1 VAKTAAGTYDVRE
14 FLDKKEAGAIVGL
27 NPKTIERAI
36 LRGELRA
43 YKPAGKVRI
52 HRADLDA
59 WVESSAIRPS
69 VHDI

>member
-1 VAKTAAGTYDVRE
+1 VRE
-14 FLDKKEAGAIVGL
+14 FLDKQEAGAIVGL

-36 LRGELRA
+36 LRGDLRA

-52 HRADLDA
+52 RRSDLDA
-59 WVESSAIRPS
+59 WIDAAAVRPS

>member
-1 VAKTAAGTYDVRE
+1 M
-14 FLDKKEAGAIVGL
+14 GL

-52 HRADLDA
+52 RRTDLDA
-59 WVESSAIRPS
+59 WIEASIIEPS
-69 VHDI
+69 IHDI